1 MRTRRTKSDRT
12 LIGITPD
19 FDPAEK
25 IPVRAPGEGTL
36 YLKDRYVRAFTDL
49 GAVPVILPLLAK
61 PGLIEGM
68 LERLDG
74 VVISGGGFDIHP
86 RHYGEEPIVPLHS
99 IKENRTDFEFE
110 LLRRALRRDLPVL
123 GICGGM
129 QAINVAFAGSLYQDL
144 ASQRPESLPHQ
155 QEAPKTQPSHSVT
168 VTAGTLL
175 ARVLGRKSRER
186 VLQVNS
192 THHQAVKE
200 LGRGLVVNA
209 RSEDGLVEAMAS
221 ARHRFVLGV
230 QWHPEVMVPEY
241 PEQVRLFRA
250 FVAAALI

>member
-1 MRTRRTKSDRT
+1 MRHQIIKKLRS

-36 YLKDRYVRAFTDL
+36 YLKDRYVRALADL
-49 GAVPVILPLLAK
+49 GAVPVILPLVQK

-74 VVISGGGFDIHP
+74 VVLSGGGFDIHP
-86 RHYGEEPIVPLHS
+86 RHYGEKPIAPLHA

-129 QAINVAFAGSLYQDL
+129 QAINVVFGGSLYQDL
-144 ASQRPESLPHQ
+144 SIQRPESLPHQ
-155 QEAPKTQPSHSVT
+155 QKTPKTRPSHSVT

-175 ARVLGRKSRER
+175 AQALGRKNREH

-192 THHQAVKE
+192 THHQAVKG
-200 LGRGLVVNA
+200 LGKGLVVNA
-209 RSEDGLVEAMAS
+209 RSEDGLVEALAS
-221 ARHRFVLGV
+221 VKHGFVLGV
-230 QWHPEVMVPEY
+230 QWHPEVLAPES

-250 FVAAALI
+250 FLAAALI